1 MILLDASGLLAVIDA
16 AQPSHGAAV
25 KAIREAV
32 PPRCLSPFVLAE
44 LDYMV
49 STRVSR
55 AAARRLLVEVGN
67 GVYQLEPFSS
77 ADIQRA
83 VEILDKYHDLD
94 VGIADASV
102 VVLAERYGVRD
113 VLTLDERHFRAL
125 RDDAGRAFR
134 ILPADQAA

>member
-1 MILLDASGLLAVIDA
+1 VILLDASGLLAAIDA
-16 AQPSHGAAV
+16 AQPSHEAAV
-25 KAIREAV
+25 AALRAAV

-55 AAARRLLVEVGN
+55 DAARRLLVEVGH
-67 GVYQLEPFSS
+67 GVYQLEPFTS

-83 VEILDKYHDLD
+83 IEILDRFHDLD

-125 RDDAGRAFR
+125 RDNAGRPFR
-134 ILPADQAA
+134 VLPADQAA

>member
-1 MILLDASGLLAVIDA
+1 
-16 AQPSHGAAV
+16 
-25 KAIREAV
+25 
-32 PPRCLSPFVLAE
+32 
-44 LDYMV
+44 MV

-67 GVYQLEPFSS
+67 GVYQLEPFTS

-83 VEILDKYHDLD
+83 VEVLDKFHDLD

-125 RDDAGRAFR
+125 RDKAGRPFR
-134 ILPADQAA
+134 VLPADQAA